1 MPNTI
6 YYVTSHILLNYHI
19 LPHPSYLVLLYTSG
33 VLNATPW
40 IRDDF
45 LKVLASKTPGMS
57 PYMNDDP
64 DSNER
69 EDGIKFENEY
79 Y

>member
-1 MPNTI
+1 LIFPTL
-6 YYVTSHILLNYHI
+6 SSL
-19 LPHPSYLVLLYTSG
+19 SG

-64 DSNER
+64 DSSER
-69 EDGIKFENEY
+69 EDGIKFEDEY

>member
-1 MPNTI
+1 
-6 YYVTSHILLNYHI
+6 LI
-19 LPHPSYLVLLYTSG
+19 LPTLFSLSG

-64 DSNER
+64 DSSER
-69 EDGIKFENEY
+69 EDGIKFEDEY

>member
-1 MPNTI
+1 MPPITI
-6 YYVTSHILLNYHI
+6 FILFI
-19 LPHPSYLVLLYTSG
+19 YLFISSG

-57 PYMNDDP
+57 PYLDD
-64 DSNER
+64 DAGEGDGER
-69 EDGIKFENEY
+69 EGGEAVPFDKEY